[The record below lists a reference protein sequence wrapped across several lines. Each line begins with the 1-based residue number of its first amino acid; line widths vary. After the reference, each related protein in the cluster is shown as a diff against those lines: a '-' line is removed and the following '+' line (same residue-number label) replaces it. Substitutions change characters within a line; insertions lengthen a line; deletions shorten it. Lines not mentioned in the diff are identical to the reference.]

1 MVHRV
6 FRVFLILV
14 VISGVGALTWFAFQD
29 PAEEPS
35 FVGEV
40 KPARDAGPP
49 EEKPDPPPVPKRQ
62 KQDNPAPLSPSP
74 EKAAPA
80 PSGSEERMVLCLV
93 NRADRTPLACVTAE
107 IEGNTYVTTLE
118 GKVALPPKWRFKVS
132 IPGYVISLVSI
143 RGYKKALAE
152 PIVVPLARACTIQGV
167 VLSAGGRSVRK
178 ADIRFALR
186 RHRVSLL
193 NMADNPPSIRRGY
206 PPSWTASLSY
216 PVGRLRTETDDAGR
230 FCMSGFPPD
239 TPVHAAIQT
248 GVIAKFR
255 VKEPVVLQ
263 PGEVREVVWT
273 IPGQCYLL
281 GVVRDQ
287 GGRAVAD
294 AKVWLHGGD
303 AEGYV
308 GNTDTDKTGNFSFGA
323 VRFGSYRIE
332 VESKKKPADF
342 PVAKETVTL
351 TTFDVEV
358 FKTISVFRN
367 LFIRGR
373 VVGPGGEPLKGIQV
387 SSGRSEGDKL
397 GYFGTQTES
406 RLDGSFDLGPLVLGA
421 HEIRA
426 EGWGKYADAPP
437 MQVQAGTMGVEIR
450 LPLVSKAKG
459 KTVDSLTGKPV
470 ACNVQIYRR
479 EFWAWYSTTSG
490 ANDGVFEFGDLEPG
504 TYDVF
509 AVSKTGLVGGRG
521 AVQIREGDRLR
532 SLVIRV
538 SPSGTLVTRIRG
550 TGGKPAKF
558 KLRYKLTVWRGGETI
573 HSEVVKR
580 ASSEIRVPAGRV
592 RICLASL
599 EDEHKTWTVPV
610 DVVPGERREVNFTL
624 PD

>member
-1 MVHRV
+1 
-6 FRVFLILV
+6 
-14 VISGVGALTWFAFQD
+14 
-29 PAEEPS
+29 
-35 FVGEV
+35 
-40 KPARDAGPP
+40 
-49 EEKPDPPPVPKRQ
+49 
-62 KQDNPAPLSPSP
+62 
-74 EKAAPA
+74 
-80 PSGSEERMVLCLV
+80 MVLCLV
-93 NRADRTPLACVTAE
+93 NRGDRTPLACVTAE
-107 IEGNTYVTTLE
+107 IEGNCYVTTLE
-118 GKVALPPKWRFKVS
+118 GKVALPPKWRFKISV
-132 IPGYVISLVSI
+132 PGYVNAQISI
-143 RGYKKALAE
+143 RGYRKALTE
-152 PIVVPLARACTIQGV
+152 PIVVPLSPAGTIQGV
-167 VLSAGGRSVRK
+167 VRSAGSRPVRK
-178 ADIRFALR
+178 ADIRFSLR
-186 RHRVSLL
+186 RLRE
-193 NMADNPPSIRRGY
+193 
-206 PPSWTASLSY
+206 SLSNVATIY
-216 PVGRLRTETDDAGR
+216 CPYGRMRTETDNAGR

-239 TPVHAAIQT
+239 TPVYASIQT

-255 VKEPVVLQ
+255 VKEPVVLR

-303 AEGYV
+303 AESYI
-308 GNTDTDKTGNFSFGA
+308 GNTDTDKIGKFSFGA
-323 VRFGSYRIE
+323 VRLGAYRIE

-342 PVAKETVTL
+342 PVAKEAVEMTR
-351 TTFDVEV
+351 FDVEV
-358 FKTISVFRN
+358 FKTLVVYRN

-387 SSGRSEGDKL
+387 STARSEGDKL

-406 RLDGSFDLGPLVLGA
+406 RLDGSFDLGPLALGV
-421 HEIRA
+421 HEVRA

-437 MQVQAGTMGVEIR
+437 RQVQAGTMGVEIR

-459 KTVDSLTGKPV
+459 MTVDSRTGKPV
-470 ACNVQIYRR
+470 ACNVQIYRK

-490 ANDGVFEFGDLEPG
+490 ADDGVFEFEDLEPG

-509 AVSKTGLVGGRG
+509 AVSKSGLVGGRG
-521 AVQIREGDRLR
+521 AVRIREGDRIGNLT
-532 SLVIRV
+532 IKV
-538 SPSGTLVTRIRG
+538 SPSGILVARIRG
-550 TGGKPAKF
+550 TGGKPKKF
-558 KLRYKLTVWRGGETI
+558 KLRYKITVWRGGETI

-599 EDEHKTWTVPV
+599 EDEQKTWAVPV